1 MVPRKRFKLPQIVI
15 LWCFVPGKRFRWN
28 QFYVSEIKHGGG
40 RSSDSS
46 AQVLRNSRLEFR
58 LLPPSQ
64 RYALRISSSGRRNIM
79 FFRYRL
85 VAVATLC
92 SSDTV
97 SWPSQRYAL
106 RISSSGRRNIMLFG
120 YRLVAVATLCSSDTV
135 SWSVGADAQRANCE
149 APERMSPSSC
159 RHRVLSRGDI
169 YLVPYKTKPF
179 CAT

>member
-1 MVPRKRFKLPQIVI
+1 MVPRKRFMLPQIVI

-64 RYALRISSSGRRNIM
+64 HYVLQIPSRGRRNIM

-92 SSDTV
+92 SSDIV
-97 SWPSQRYAL
+97 SWP
-106 RISSSGRRNIMLFG
+106 
-120 YRLVAVATLCSSDTV
+120 
-135 SWSVGADAQRANCE
+135 VGADAQRANCE
-149 APERMSPSSC
+149 APERAGADSAGSHVNILCDIRCKWYQENVLYGTNFMSQ
-159 RHRVLSRGDI
+159 R
-169 YLVPYKTKPF
+169 
-179 CAT
+179 